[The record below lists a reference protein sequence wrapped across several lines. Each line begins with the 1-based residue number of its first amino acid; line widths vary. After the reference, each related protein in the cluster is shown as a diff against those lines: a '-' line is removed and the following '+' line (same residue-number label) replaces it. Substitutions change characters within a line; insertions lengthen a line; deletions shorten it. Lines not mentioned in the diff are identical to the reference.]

1 MASLLFYPGLGR
13 AVLTLAELKS
23 FIIKYWF
30 LGCAGWSFLLSL
42 YIDWRTY
49 FKSFFS
55 KFSSSILKSSE
66 LMIFEGCSDIIS
78 TAFLLQT
85 VFKICHSS
93 FCTFVSCIWSNSP
106 LRIILI
112 DSSVNTLAE
121 QDFMVNLH
129 LISPFFLMK
138 AWWDFWSS
146 TTMTGFPLSDSIF
159 LNGISDLFTCWKLSY
174 YWTIYLLVRTL
185 KFEKCSLGQLNFIRK
200 G

>member
-1 MASLLFYPGLGR
+1 MHILSLSIPNFLHPFWRVQIWWSLKV
-13 AVLTLAELKS
+13 VLTS
-23 FIIKYWF
+23 YP
-30 LGCAGWSFLLSL
+30 LLSFYKL
-42 YIDWRTY
+42 
-49 FKSFFS
+49 FS
-55 KFSSSILKSSE
+55 KSVIL
-66 LMIFEGCSDIIS
+66 
-78 TAFLLQT
+78 
-85 VFKICHSS
+85 VFAHLYN
-93 FCTFVSCIWSNSP
+93 SCIWSNSP

-121 QDFMVNLH
+121 QDFMMNLH

-138 AWWDFWSS
+138 AWWNFWSS
-146 TTMTGFPLSDSIF
+146 TTMTDFPLSDSIF